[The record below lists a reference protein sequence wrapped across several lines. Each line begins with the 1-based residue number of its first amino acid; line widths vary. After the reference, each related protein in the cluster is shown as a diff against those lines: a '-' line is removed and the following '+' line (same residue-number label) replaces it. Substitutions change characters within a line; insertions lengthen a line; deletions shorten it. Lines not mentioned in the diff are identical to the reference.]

1 MTPLTAHAFMG
12 IARIYPLS
20 IQAAKRDDPALAD
33 RYTKLAVEGVREGLR
48 RSPELGRNQ
57 PLQPDFAALREH
69 PEVRAAVRRANSATP
84 ATNW

>member
-1 MTPLTAHAFMG
+1 MPLTAHAYMA
-12 IARIYPLS
+12 IARIYSLS
-20 IQAAKRDDPALAD
+20 IEAARRDDPAF

-69 PEVRAAVRRANSATP
+69 REVRAAVRRANSATP